1 MDLREEPVPQR
12 AGSPTTRAVRP
23 RRTQAQRRAA
33 TRAALLEACV
43 DCLLEYGYTK
53 LTTAAVVARAQV
65 SRGAQAHYFSTK
77 AELVVASLRHLTDG
91 LAAEVAEQPEGPGP
105 GEGRG
110 GDLVEDRRALLDL
123 LWAVH
128 TDRVFPAL
136 MELWTAARTDDE
148 LRVALS
154 EFERELTRQIVAYC
168 QHRLPELA
176 EHPDFRSLLATV
188 LAALRGLALVD
199 FLGRAGEL
207 QRMWP
212 GVRNQ
217 LLRLMELD
225 A

>member
-1 MDLREEPVPQR
+1 MDLRPEVPP
-12 AGSPTTRAVRP
+12 AGGTTGGTGGRP
-23 RRTQAQRRAA
+23 RRTQAERRA
-33 TRAALLEACV
+33 TTQAALLEACV

-77 AELVVASLRHLTDG
+77 AELVVASLRHLTDR
-91 LAAEVAEQPEGPGP
+91 LAAEVAERSDEGGQGAGADSGP
-105 GEGRG
+105 GER
-110 GDLVEDRRALLDL
+110 VADRAALLDL

-154 EFERELTRQIVAYC
+154 EFERDLTREIVDYC
-168 QHRLPELA
+168 RHRLPELA
-176 EHPDFRSLLATV
+176 EHPEFRSLLATV

-199 FLGRAGEL
+199 FLGRTGEL
-207 QRMWP
+207 QRLWP
-212 GVRNQ
+212 GVRGQ
-217 LLRLMELD
+217 LLRLMER
-225 A
+225 

>member
-1 MDLREEPVPQR
+1 MDLRQDP
-12 AGSPTTRAVRP
+12 APTRP
-23 RRTQAQRRAA
+23 RRTQAERRAA
-33 TRAALLEACV
+33 TKAALLEACV
-43 DCLLEYGYTK
+43 DCLLEFGYTK
-53 LTTAAVVARAQV
+53 LTTAAVVSRAQV

-77 AELVVASLRHLTDG
+77 AELVVASLRHLTDR
-91 LAAEVAEQPEGPGP
+91 LAAEVAEPGP
-105 GEGRG
+105 PGTNPAGGRDGDG
-110 GDLVEDRRALLDL
+110 GADRGEDRIAMLDL

-154 EFERELTRQIVAYC
+154 DFERDLTREIVGYC

-176 EHPDFRSLLATV
+176 GHPDFRSLLATV
-188 LAALRGLALVD
+188 LAALRGLAMVD

-207 QRMWP
+207 QRLWP

-217 LLRLMELD
+217 LLRLMEQD

>member
-1 MDLREEPVPQR
+1 MDVREEPGTGVTSVE
-12 AGSPTTRAVRP
+12 ARP
-23 RRTQAQRRAA
+23 RRTQAERRAS
-33 TRAALLEACV
+33 TQAALLEACV

-53 LTTAAVVARAQV
+53 LTTAAVVRRANV

-77 AELVVASLRHLTDG
+77 AELVVASLRHLTDR
-91 LAAEVAEQPEGPGP
+91 LAAEIAEQPA
-105 GEGRG
+105 GRG
-110 GDLVEDRRALLDL
+110 PLADSGADRAALLDL

-154 EFERELTRQIVAYC
+154 EFERDLTREIVGYC
-168 QHRLPELA
+168 RHRLPELA

-188 LAALRGLALVD
+188 LAALRGLAMVD

-207 QRMWP
+207 QRLWP

-217 LLRLMELD
+217 LLRLMER
-225 A
+225 

>member
-1 MDLREEPVPQR
+1 MDLRQPE
-12 AGSPTTRAVRP
+12 VRP
-23 RRTQAQRRAA
+23 RRTQAERRAA

-53 LTTAAVVARAQV
+53 LTTAAVVRRAQV

-77 AELVVASLRHLTDG
+77 AELVVASLRHLTDR
-91 LAAEVAEQPEGPGP
+91 LAAEVAEQPEARGSTG
-105 GEGRG
+105 GEERG
-110 GDLVEDRRALLDL
+110 EDRRDLLDL

-136 MELWTAARTDDE
+136 MELWTAARTDGE

-154 EFERELTRQIVAYC
+154 EFERDLTREIVGYC

-207 QRMWP
+207 QRLWP

-217 LLRLMELD
+217 LLRLMEHP

>member
-1 MDLREEPVPQR
+1 MDLRQEPVRQ
-12 AGSPTTRAVRP
+12 P
-23 RRTQAQRRAA
+23 RRTQAERRAA

-53 LTTAAVVARAQV
+53 LTTAAVVSRAQV

-77 AELVVASLRHLTDG
+77 AELVVASLRHLTDR
-91 LAAEVAEQPEGPGP
+91 LASEIAERPGTRGPHEGDQDTG
-105 GEGRG
+105 
-110 GDLVEDRRALLDL
+110 EDRRALLDL

-154 EFERELTRQIVAYC
+154 EFERDLTREIVAYC

-176 EHPDFRSLLATV
+176 GHPDFRSLLATV
-188 LAALRGLALVD
+188 LAALRGLAMVD

-207 QRMWP
+207 QRLWP

-217 LLRLMELD
+217 LLRLMESNS
-225 A
+225 

>member
-1 MDLREEPVPQR
+1 ME
-12 AGSPTTRAVRP
+12 AVSTEGGARR
-23 RRTQAQRRAA
+23 RRTQAERRAA

-53 LTTAAVVARAQV
+53 LTTSAVVSRARV

-77 AELVVASLRHLTDG
+77 AELVVASLRHLTDR
-91 LAAEVAEQPEGPGP
+91 LAAEVAEQPEASRGSSGRDDPGAD
-105 GEGRG
+105 RG
-110 GDLVEDRRALLDL
+110 ALLDL

-154 EFERELTRQIVAYC
+154 EFERELTREIVAYC

-199 FLGRAGEL
+199 FLGRTGEL
-207 QRMWP
+207 QRLWP
-212 GVRNQ
+212 GVRGQ
-217 LLRLMELD
+217 LLRLMERNV
-225 A
+225 

>member
-1 MDLREEPVPQR
+1 MGLRQSE
-12 AGSPTTRAVRP
+12 VRP
-23 RRTQAQRRAA
+23 RRTQAERRAA
-33 TRAALLEACV
+33 TQAALLEACV

-77 AELVVASLRHLTDG
+77 AELVVASLRHLTDR
-91 LAAEVAEQPEGPGP
+91 LAAEVAEQPATTAGAENAA
-105 GEGRG
+105 
-110 GDLVEDRRALLDL
+110 EDPRALLDL

-136 MELWTAARTDDE
+136 MELWTAARTDVE

-154 EFERELTRQIVAYC
+154 EFERDLTREIVAYS
-168 QHRLPELA
+168 QLRMPGLA

-199 FLGRAGEL
+199 FLGRSGEL

-217 LLRLMELD
+217 LLRLMER
-225 A
+225 